1 MVTTTLLQ
9 TITPAYKLIN
19 GITISK
25 REWAVNRM
33 DRGKHIRKDQKKM
46 II

>member
-1 MVTTTLLQ
+1 MVTTTLFP

-25 REWAVNRM
+25 REWPVNRM